1 MSKVSLKVTI
11 AGRSYPLNVMESEQA
26 KVMKAA
32 EQINAVIET
41 LSKNYAVKDP
51 QDLLAM
57 SALQLMSK
65 NQGVTTEPVQLP
77 ADYTSVENALLDLS
91 ATLDDL
97 K

>member
-26 KVMKAA
+26 KVLKAA
-32 EQINAVIET
+32 EEINAVIET

-65 NQGVTTEPVQLP
+65 NQGVKTETVQLP
-77 ADYTSVENALLDLS
+77 ADYSSVENALLELS
-91 ATLDDL
+91 ASLDSL

>member
-11 AGRSYPLNVMESEQA
+11 AGRSYPLNVMESEKA
-26 KVMKAA
+26 KVLKAA
-32 EQINAVIET
+32 EEINAAIEM

-65 NQGVTTEPVQLP
+65 NQGVKAEQIQLA
-77 ADYTSVENALLDLS
+77 ADYSSVENALLELS
-91 ATLDDL
+91 ASLDNL